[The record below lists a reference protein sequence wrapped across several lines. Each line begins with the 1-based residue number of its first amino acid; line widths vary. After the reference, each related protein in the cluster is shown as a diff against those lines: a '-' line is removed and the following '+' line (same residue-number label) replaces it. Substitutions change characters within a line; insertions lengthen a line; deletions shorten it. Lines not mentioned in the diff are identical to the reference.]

1 MKNSLKKG
9 EETKKK
15 ILEQGLGLFSSY
27 GYEET
32 SLKDIAKNVK
42 IKPPSIYAYFESK
55 QALFEQIVNFVIED
69 YLSFI
74 KEQSYVIKDFP
85 LKKKLY
91 YILVELNKY
100 YYMNEKGLFLK
111 RYGIYPPENFKDL
124 ITAKNKEVEQAIRNL
139 VFSILRNDKT
149 DNLIDEEAVVTSFTT
164 LLDGMLFYM
173 MSSPYEGYEHRL
185 NTIWSVFWN
194 GIHANAKEN
203 K

>member
-1 MKNSLKKG
+1 MKNALKKG
-9 EETKKK
+9 EETKKR

-55 QALFEQIVNFVIED
+55 QALFEQIVNSVIED
-69 YLSFI
+69 YLDFI
-74 KEQSYVIKDFP
+74 EEQSYVIKDFP
-85 LKKKLY
+85 LEKKLY
-91 YILVELNKY
+91 YILVDLNKY
-100 YYMNEKGLFLK
+100 YYMNEKGFFLK

-139 VFSILRNDKT
+139 VFSILRNEKKV
-149 DNLIDEEAVVTSFTT
+149 NLIDEEAVVTSFTT

-185 NTIWSVFWN
+185 NTVWSVFWN
-194 GIHANAKEN
+194 GIHSNAKEN

>member
-1 MKNSLKKG
+1 
-9 EETKKK
+9 
-15 ILEQGLGLFSSY
+15 
-27 GYEET
+27 
-32 SLKDIAKNVK
+32 
-42 IKPPSIYAYFESK
+42 
-55 QALFEQIVNFVIED
+55 
-69 YLSFI
+69 
-74 KEQSYVIKDFP
+74 
-85 LKKKLY
+85 
-91 YILVELNKY
+91 
-100 YYMNEKGLFLK
+100 MNEKGLFLK